1 MAKLE
6 ARKKLIRT
14 PDSMVLG
21 KRFGRLTAIEK
32 VRVNG
37 KWRWVCK
44 CDCGGQT
51 RTTAHKL
58 TTGWSSSCGCYAA
71 EQARNRRGERRYNWK
86 GGRSIDNGYI
96 RLLQPEHNRANMRG
110 YVYEHIV
117 VMENHLGRPLTKN
130 ENVHHINGNR
140 GDNRIE
146 NLQLWSTRQP
156 KGQRIED
163 KIEYAIEIM
172 TQYASSEQLQRLLA
186 AMRVRGA

>member
-1 MAKLE
+1 LE
-6 ARKKLIRT
+6 
-14 PDSMVLG
+14 G
-21 KRFGRLTAIEK
+21 
-32 VRVNG
+32 
-37 KWRWVCK
+37 
-44 CDCGGQT
+44 
-51 RTTAHKL
+51 
-58 TTGWSSSCGCYAA
+58 
-71 EQARNRRGERRYNWK
+71 
-86 GGRSIDNGYI
+86 IDNGYI

-130 ENVHHINGNR
+130 ENVHHINGDR

-172 TQYASSEQLQRLLA
+172 TQYACSEHLQRLLA